1 MYIELT
7 KINGEIQSRHQKI
20 NNNPV
25 TIIDRRKLVDKHN
38 IYLDKYMEIRAIRLQ
53 TFLGKEFDINL
64 FYNSQDKDYLLYK
77 LSNDQAKTIWD
88 SIKFDTKYRAL
99 RGLHFRTN
107 PFCLDALNRCTTV
120 EEYLNFTC
128 QNCRYTLHHNRC
140 SFDCS
145 DMNQIRKLFESKF
158 PNEDMEALLN
168 DKIFSNEFYKDLIK
182 TIENG
187 EV

>member
-1 MYIELT
+1 MNKY
-7 KINGEIQSRHQKI
+7 
-20 NNNPV
+20 
-25 TIIDRRKLVDKHN
+25 N

-53 TFLGKEFDINL
+53 IFIGKEFDTNL

-107 PFCLDALNRCTTV
+107 PFCLDALNQCATV

-128 QNCRYTLHHNRC
+128 QNCRYTLHHNQC
-140 SFDCS
+140 NFDCS
-145 DMNQIRKLFESKF
+145 DMNQIRKLFELKF
-158 PNEDMEALLN
+158 PDEDMKALLN
-168 DKIFSNEFYKDLIK
+168 NKIFSNEFYKELIK